1 MTDTIK
7 SYISI
12 DETFLNFDLLKKFFY
27 LIIKKDVQLTKV
39 QSGLLKVEEMSYD
52 DYSSIKL
59 SIMTIKNDLNLSHF
73 SLIEVPFYSN
83 NFSLILKNKLS
94 GSFDL
99 FEILLRDFSLGNKH
113 LDFINSVFKEVPD
126 YVINTVDVYLKCD
139 SSIEKS
145 SKLLFTHRNTVNYRV
160 NKFINL
166 TSINIKN
173 RSNIALCRFM
183 ISIYNLEK
191 KGATV

>member
-1 MTDTIK
+1 MTETIK

-27 LIIKKDVQLTKV
+27 LIIKKDVQLTKI
-39 QSGLLKVEEMSYD
+39 QSGLLKVEEMNYD

-73 SLIEVPFYSN
+73 ASIEVPFYSN
-83 NFSLILKNKLS
+83 DFSLILKNKIS
-94 GSFDL
+94 GAFDL
-99 FEILLRDFSLGNKH
+99 FDILIRDFSLGNKH
-113 LDFINSVFKEVPD
+113 LDFINSIFKETPD
-126 YVINTVDVYLKCD
+126 YVINTVKVYLECD
-139 SSIEKS
+139 ASIEKS

-160 NKFINL
+160 NKFIHL

-173 RSNIALCRFM
+173 CSNIALCRFM

-191 KGATV
+191 GEQ

>member
-1 MTDTIK
+1 MTDAIK
-7 SYISI
+7 TYISI

-27 LIIKKDVQLTKV
+27 LIIKKDIQLTKV

-173 RSNIALCRFM
+173 CSNIALCRFM

-191 KGATV
+191 KGVTV

>member
-7 SYISI
+7 TYISI

-27 LIIKKDVQLTKV
+27 LIIKKDIQLSKV
-39 QSGLLKVEEMSYD
+39 QGGLLKVEEMSYD

-59 SIMTIKNDLNLSHF
+59 SIMTIKNDLNLSHL

-173 RSNIALCRFM
+173 CSNIALCRFM

>member
-7 SYISI
+7 TYISI

-27 LIIKKDVQLTKV
+27 LIIKKDIQLTKV

-113 LDFINSVFKEVPD
+113 LDFINSVFKKVPD

-173 RSNIALCRFM
+173 CSNIALCRFM

>member
-7 SYISI
+7 TYISI

-27 LIIKKDVQLTKV
+27 LIIKKDVQLTKI

-83 NFSLILKNKLS
+83 NFSLVLKNKLS

-173 RSNIALCRFM
+173 CSNIALCRFM

>member
-7 SYISI
+7 TYISI

-27 LIIKKDVQLTKV
+27 LIIKKDLQLTKV

-173 RSNIALCRFM
+173 CSNIALCRFM

-191 KGATV
+191 KGVAV

>member
-7 SYISI
+7 TYISI
-12 DETFLNFDLLKKFFY
+12 DETFMNFDLLKKFFY
-27 LIIKKDVQLTKV
+27 LIIKKDVQLTKI

-126 YVINTVDVYLKCD
+126 YVINTVDMYLKCD

-173 RSNIALCRFM
+173 CSNIALCRFM

>member
-7 SYISI
+7 TYISI

-27 LIIKKDVQLTKV
+27 LIIKKDLQLTKV

-99 FEILLRDFSLGNKH
+99 FEILLRDFSLGSKH

-173 RSNIALCRFM
+173 CSNIALCRFM

>member
-52 DYSSIKL
+52 DFSSIKL

-173 RSNIALCRFM
+173 CSNIALCRFM

-191 KGATV
+191 KGVTV

>member
-7 SYISI
+7 TYISI
-12 DETFLNFDLLKKFFY
+12 DETFLNFDLIKKFFY
-27 LIIKKDVQLTKV
+27 LIIKKDVQLTKI

-52 DYSSIKL
+52 DFSSIKL
-59 SIMTIKNDLNLSHF
+59 SIMTIKNDLNLSHL

-173 RSNIALCRFM
+173 CSNIALCRFM

-191 KGATV
+191 KGVTV

>member
-7 SYISI
+7 TYISI

-27 LIIKKDVQLTKV
+27 LIIKKDVQLTKI

-173 RSNIALCRFM
+173 CSNIALCRFM

-191 KGATV
+191 KGVAV

>member
-27 LIIKKDVQLTKV
+27 LIIKKDVQLTKI

-52 DYSSIKL
+52 DFSSIKL

-173 RSNIALCRFM
+173 CSNIALCRFM

>member
-7 SYISI
+7 TYISI

-27 LIIKKDVQLTKV
+27 LIIKKDVQLTKI

-52 DYSSIKL
+52 DFSSIKL

-173 RSNIALCRFM
+173 CSNIALCRFM

-191 KGATV
+191 KGVTV

>member
-27 LIIKKDVQLTKV
+27 LIIKKDVQLTKI

-173 RSNIALCRFM
+173 CSNIALCRFM

>member
-7 SYISI
+7 TYISI

-27 LIIKKDVQLTKV
+27 LIIKKDLQLTKV

-173 RSNIALCRFM
+173 CSNIALCRFM

-191 KGATV
+191 KGVTV

>member
-7 SYISI
+7 TYISI

-27 LIIKKDVQLTKV
+27 LIIKKDIQLTKV

-113 LDFINSVFKEVPD
+113 LDFINSVFKKVPD

-173 RSNIALCRFM
+173 CSNIALCRFM

-191 KGATV
+191 KGVTV

>member
-1 MTDTIK
+1 MTDAIK
-7 SYISI
+7 TYISI

-27 LIIKKDVQLTKV
+27 LIIKKDVQLTKI

-52 DYSSIKL
+52 DFSSINL

-173 RSNIALCRFM
+173 CSNIALCRFM

>member
-7 SYISI
+7 TYISI

-27 LIIKKDVQLTKV
+27 LIIKKDIQLTKV

-126 YVINTVDVYLKCD
+126 YVINTVHVYLKCD

-173 RSNIALCRFM
+173 CSNIALCRFM

>member
-7 SYISI
+7 TYISI

-27 LIIKKDVQLTKV
+27 LIIKKDVQLTKI

-59 SIMTIKNDLNLSHF
+59 SIMTIKNDLNLSHL

-173 RSNIALCRFM
+173 CSNIALCRFM

>member
-7 SYISI
+7 TYISI

-27 LIIKKDVQLTKV
+27 LIIKKDLQLTKV

-173 RSNIALCRFM
+173 CSNIALCRFM

>member
-7 SYISI
+7 TYISI

-27 LIIKKDVQLTKV
+27 LIIKKDIQLSKV

-59 SIMTIKNDLNLSHF
+59 SIMTIKNDLNLSHL

-173 RSNIALCRFM
+173 CSNIALCRFM

>member
-7 SYISI
+7 TYISI

-27 LIIKKDVQLTKV
+27 LIIKKDIQLTKV

-173 RSNIALCRFM
+173 CSNIALCRFL

-191 KGATV
+191 KGVTV

>member
-7 SYISI
+7 TYISI

-27 LIIKKDVQLTKV
+27 LIIKKDIQLTKV

-99 FEILLRDFSLGNKH
+99 FDILLRDFSLGNKH

-173 RSNIALCRFM
+173 CSNIALCRFM

-191 KGATV
+191 KGVTV

>member
-7 SYISI
+7 TYISI

-173 RSNIALCRFM
+173 CSNFALCRFM
-183 ISIYNLEK
+183 LSIYNLEK

>member
-7 SYISI
+7 TYISI

-173 RSNIALCRFM
+173 CSNIALCRFM

-191 KGATV
+191 KGVTV

>member
-7 SYISI
+7 TYISI

-27 LIIKKDVQLTKV
+27 LIIKKDLQLTKI

-173 RSNIALCRFM
+173 CSNIALCRFL

-191 KGATV
+191 KGVTV

>member
-1 MTDTIK
+1 MTDAIK
-7 SYISI
+7 TYISI

-173 RSNIALCRFM
+173 CSNIALCRFM

>member
-7 SYISI
+7 TYISI

-59 SIMTIKNDLNLSHF
+59 SIMTIKNDLNLSHL

-173 RSNIALCRFM
+173 CSNIALCRFM

-191 KGATV
+191 KGVTV

>member
-7 SYISI
+7 TYISI

-27 LIIKKDVQLTKV
+27 LIIKKDIQLTKV

-59 SIMTIKNDLNLSHF
+59 SIMTIKNDLNLSHL

-173 RSNIALCRFM
+173 CSNIALCRFM

>member
-7 SYISI
+7 TYISI

-27 LIIKKDVQLTKV
+27 LIIKKDVQLTKI
-39 QSGLLKVEEMSYD
+39 QSGLIKVEEMSYD

-126 YVINTVDVYLKCD
+126 YVINTIDVYLKCD

-173 RSNIALCRFM
+173 CSNIALCRFM

-191 KGATV
+191 KGVTV

>member
-1 MTDTIK
+1 M
-7 SYISI
+7 
-12 DETFLNFDLLKKFFY
+12 
-27 LIIKKDVQLTKV
+27 KKDLT
-39 QSGLLKVEEMSYD
+39 
-52 DYSSIKL
+52 I
-59 SIMTIKNDLNLSHF
+59 
-73 SLIEVPFYSN
+73 
-83 NFSLILKNKLS
+83 
-94 GSFDL
+94 
-99 FEILLRDFSLGNKH
+99 
-113 LDFINSVFKEVPD
+113 INSVFKEVPD

-173 RSNIALCRFM
+173 CSNIALCRFM

>member
-1 MTDTIK
+1 M
-7 SYISI
+7 
-12 DETFLNFDLLKKFFY
+12 
-27 LIIKKDVQLTKV
+27 QLTKI

-99 FEILLRDFSLGNKH
+99 FEILLR
-113 LDFINSVFKEVPD
+113 
-126 YVINTVDVYLKCD
+126 
-139 SSIEKS
+139 
-145 SKLLFTHRNTVNYRV
+145 
-160 NKFINL
+160 
-166 TSINIKN
+166 
-173 RSNIALCRFM
+173 
-183 ISIYNLEK
+183 
-191 KGATV
+191 

>member
-7 SYISI
+7 TYISI

-27 LIIKKDVQLTKV
+27 LIIKKDVQLSKV

-59 SIMTIKNDLNLSHF
+59 SIMTIKNDLNLSHL

-173 RSNIALCRFM
+173 CSNIALCRFM

-191 KGATV
+191 KGVTV

>member
-7 SYISI
+7 TYISI
-12 DETFLNFDLLKKFFY
+12 DETFLNFDLLRKFFY
-27 LIIKKDVQLTKV
+27 LIIKKDVQLTKI

-99 FEILLRDFSLGNKH
+99 FEILLRDFSLGSKH

-173 RSNIALCRFM
+173 CSNIALCRFM

-191 KGATV
+191 KGVTV

>member
-7 SYISI
+7 TYISI

-27 LIIKKDVQLTKV
+27 LIIKKDVQLTKI

-173 RSNIALCRFM
+173 CSNIALCRFM

>member
-7 SYISI
+7 TYISI
-12 DETFLNFDLLKKFFY
+12 DETFFNFDLLKKFFY
-27 LIIKKDVQLTKV
+27 LIIKKDVQLTKI

-173 RSNIALCRFM
+173 CSNIALCRFM

>member
-7 SYISI
+7 TYISI

-27 LIIKKDVQLTKV
+27 LIIKKDIQLSKV

-173 RSNIALCRFM
+173 CSNIALCRFM

-191 KGATV
+191 KGVTV

>member
-7 SYISI
+7 TYISI

-27 LIIKKDVQLTKV
+27 LIIKKDIQLSKV

-173 RSNIALCRFM
+173 CSNIALCRFM

>member
-27 LIIKKDVQLTKV
+27 LIIKKDIQLTKV

-59 SIMTIKNDLNLSHF
+59 SIMTIKNDLNLSHL

-173 RSNIALCRFM
+173 CSNIALCRFM

>member
-7 SYISI
+7 TYISI

-27 LIIKKDVQLTKV
+27 LIIKKDIQLTKV

-52 DYSSIKL
+52 DFSSIKL

-113 LDFINSVFKEVPD
+113 LDFINSVFKEVPN
-126 YVINTVDVYLKCD
+126 YVINTIYVYLKCD

-173 RSNIALCRFM
+173 CSNIALCRFM